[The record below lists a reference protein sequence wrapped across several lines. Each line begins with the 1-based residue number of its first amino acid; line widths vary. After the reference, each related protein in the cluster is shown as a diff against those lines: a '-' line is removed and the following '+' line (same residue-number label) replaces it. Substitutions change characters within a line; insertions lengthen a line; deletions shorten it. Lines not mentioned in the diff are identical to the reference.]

1 MGKATPSGPWCAI
14 VITDNTINDADVIVA
29 GAGIIGA
36 TFATLLGRA
45 GFNIALIEASIS
57 DSDTDESLPDP
68 RVLAITRASEQ
79 ILRRANVWA
88 KIPSERIGN
97 FRKMHVWDEKGNGD
111 IRFDSA
117 VICQPTLG
125 YIIAGKLIQSTLQA
139 SLLNMDTVT
148 WYRPARPA
156 LLERHGDS
164 VVLGLDDGRR
174 VRAGMIVAADGGNSA
189 VRELAGITMESHDYR
204 QSALVCTVDT
214 EKPHDNVARQRF
226 LTRGPLAFLPM
237 AEPSRCSIVW
247 STTPEHAIDLINM
260 DINQF
265 QTELEIAFM
274 GTLGKITNSGTR
286 ATFPLRRAQATQ
298 YCQPRL
304 ALIGDSAHSV
314 HPLAGQGA
322 NLGLLDAATL
332 AELIIAARLSDRDP
346 GAYPVL
352 RRYERWRRGENYKMM
367 MLFEGFKYLFESQI
381 ESVRWFRNT
390 GMNLMDSVPLAKEW
404 IMCRAMGLEG
414 DLPTFARELP

>member
-1 MGKATPSGPWCAI
+1 MIS
-14 VITDNTINDADVIVA
+14 DNTINDADVIVA
-29 GAGIIGA
+29 GGGIIGA

-45 GFNIALIEASIS
+45 GFNIALIEASS
-57 DSDTDESLPDP
+57 NKPETDEAMPDQ
-68 RVLAITRASEQ
+68 RVLAITRASER
-79 ILRRANVWA
+79 ILRRANVWD
-88 KIPSERIGN
+88 KITSEQIGY

-117 VICQPTLG
+117 AICQPTLG
-125 YIIAGKLIQSTLQA
+125 YIIASRLIQSTLQA

-156 LLERHGDS
+156 QLDRHGDS

-174 VRAGMIVAADGGNSA
+174 VRAGIIVAADGGNSA
-189 VRELAGITMESHDYR
+189 VRELAGIKMEIHDYR
-204 QSALVCTVDT
+204 QSALVCTVET

-237 AEPSRCSIVW
+237 AEPSRCGAVW
-247 STTPEHAIDLINM
+247 STTPEHAMELISM
-260 DINQF
+260 DKDRF

-274 GTLGKITNSGTR
+274 GKLGRILNSGTR
-286 ATFPLRRAQATQ
+286 ATFPLRRAQAAQ

-332 AELIIAARLSDRDP
+332 AELIIDARLKDRDP

-352 RRYERWRRGENYKMM
+352 RRYERWRKGENYKMM

-390 GMNLMDSVPLAKEW
+390 GMDLMDSVPLVKEW
-404 IMCRAMGLEG
+404 IMRRAMGLEG
-414 DLPTFARELP
+414 DLPTFARELS